1 MEQLRWGNEF
11 LHPRASERV
20 RPNGL
25 KGTASSVHVLQSLA
39 LEERALANASEA
51 AWKDDFLE
59 PALFKAAFAYR
70 LQSIVQQHLTERVA
84 CAKVL
89 RPIDFRLRTAL
100 RSAHSRLLH
109 PRNAYSSMNSALDG
123 RTSLLILD
131 ESKQLPLKIF
141 RPSLSLTDTIYA
153 SWNAR

>member
-39 LEERALANASEA
+39 LEERTLANASEA

-59 PALFKAAFAYR
+59 SALFKAAFVY
-70 LQSIVQQHLTERVA
+70 HL
-84 CAKVL
+84 
-89 RPIDFRLRTAL
+89 
-100 RSAHSRLLH
+100 
-109 PRNAYSSMNSALDG
+109 
-123 RTSLLILD
+123 
-131 ESKQLPLKIF
+131 
-141 RPSLSLTDTIYA
+141 
-153 SWNAR
+153 